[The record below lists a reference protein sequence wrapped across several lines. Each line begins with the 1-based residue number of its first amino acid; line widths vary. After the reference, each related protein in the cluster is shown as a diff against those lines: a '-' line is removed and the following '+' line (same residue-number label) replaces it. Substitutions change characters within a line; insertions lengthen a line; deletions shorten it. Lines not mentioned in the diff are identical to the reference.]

1 MSAFSKF
8 LKGFILGGFVSSAI
22 VLLLTPKS
30 GVELQEQ
37 LMDTIE
43 NIRSEVSKAQDD
55 KENELKIELETL
67 KHPQG

>member
-1 MSAFSKF
+1 MSAISTFV
-8 LKGFILGGFVSSAI
+8 KGFLLGGFLSSAI

-30 GVELQEQ
+30 GIELQEQ
-37 LMDTIE
+37 LKDTIE

-67 KHPQG
+67 KHPQE

>member
-1 MSAFSKF
+1 MSAISKF
-8 LKGFILGGFVSSAI
+8 MQGFILGGFVASAA

-30 GVELQEQ
+30 GIELQEQ
-37 LMDTIE
+37 LKDTIE

-55 KENELKIELETL
+55 KYQEMQIELESL